1 MKEDAYKRILKNNQ
15 EKIANYYTR
24 STKKTDQQKYLEK
37 LLSTNANINFDKKY
51 QIADLATGGAHLVYI

>member
-37 LLSTNANINFDKKY
+37 LLSNDESIDFAKEY
-51 QIADLATGGAHLVYI
+51 QIADLATGGGDT